1 MAYSVGQTTVLSV
14 GTTAQ
19 TVTPPRRQDVGG
31 NNLPFPQYPHAL
43 IRNAHATQIV
53 YIRRNA
59 DGGAVEAATS
69 TVFDYAMPGVSEIVI
84 SLSNDA
90 ELSFI
95 ASGATTP
102 VYVHWGKF
110 D

>member
-1 MAYSVGQTTVLSV
+1 MAYSVGQTTVVSA

-19 TVTPPRRQDVGG
+19 TVTPPRTADLGG
-31 NNLPFPQYPHAL
+31 NGNTFPKYSHAL

-53 YIRRNA
+53 YIRRNYN
-59 DGGAVEAATS
+59 GGAVEAASS
-69 TVFDYAMPGVSEIVI
+69 TAYDYAMPGVSEIVI
-84 SLSNDA
+84 SLSDPL
-90 ELSFI
+90 ELSVI

-102 VYVHWGKF
+102 VYIHWGKF